1 MPRSLVLVGAC
12 AALSLPPLAAPLRAQ
27 DAGAPRDVRAL
38 SPARTAAQVGAGTL
52 GAPIGFIAVG
62 VVTDRIFESL
72 GRDDDF
78 TSRISLG
85 AAYAGGALG
94 AAAGPALIGARGPG
108 SGRFVAAVGGA
119 AAGGLASWAVVRLVD
134 RDGDE
139 APRGGRIVS
148 TLAGIAVAVLPSVGA
163 TIGYNLSRR
172 P

>member
-1 MPRSLVLVGAC
+1 MLRHLLLTGAR
-12 AALSLPPLAAPLRAQ
+12 AALPLSLLAAPLLAQ
-27 DAGAPRDVRAL
+27 DAGGARDVRAL

-52 GAPIGFIAVG
+52 GTPIGFIAVG
-62 VVTDRIFESL
+62 VLTDKIFESM
-72 GRDDDF
+72 GRDDDV

-94 AAAGPALIGARGPG
+94 AAAGPSLIGARGPG

-119 AAGGLASWAVVRLVD
+119 AVGGLASWAIVRLVD

-139 APRGGRIVS
+139 PPRGGRVGS
-148 TLAGIAVAVLPSVGA
+148 TLAGIAVAMLPSVGA
-163 TIGYNLSRR
+163 TIGYNMSRR